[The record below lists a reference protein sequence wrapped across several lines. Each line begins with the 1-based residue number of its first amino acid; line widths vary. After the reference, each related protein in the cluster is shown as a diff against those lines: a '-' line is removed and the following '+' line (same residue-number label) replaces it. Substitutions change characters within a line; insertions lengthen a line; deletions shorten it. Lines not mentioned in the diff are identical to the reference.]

1 MIQRPWDTREIAG
14 SNTASH
20 CVVNIRTVMCS
31 KVVPYKSPMKISAR
45 DIVSLNIL
53 AYVVAKVME
62 NLDGGANGA

>member
-1 MIQRPWDTREIAG
+1 
-14 SNTASH
+14 
-20 CVVNIRTVMCS
+20 MCS

-62 NLDGGANGA
+62 YLDGGANGA